1 MGQLN
6 ATQAANLITEVDV
19 LNGEGP
25 PFYGFEKITPQLSTA
40 HSAQGENAYMT
51 FRRGRK
57 GE

>member
-6 ATQAANLITEVDV
+6 VTQMDNLISEVDV

-25 PFYGFEKITPQLSTA
+25 PFYGFEKMTPQLSTA
-40 HSAQGENAYMT
+40 RNAQGENAYMT

-57 GE
+57 SE

>member
-6 ATQAANLITEVDV
+6 ATQVDNLITEVDV

-25 PFYGFEKITPQLSTA
+25 PFYGFEKMSTPLSTPR
-40 HSAQGENAYMT
+40 SSQGESAYMT

-57 GE
+57 GD